1 MPSYASVLFDKQA
14 SAPLAKDVFVISQ
27 IVMSE
32 DIHISWDIKEG
43 FYMYLNSIEINDGT
57 NGIPFEIIESYQTLY
72 EDEFFGKTTILKKI
86 LTLIIKRS
94 DSSNSSELLIYY
106 QGCSEDGFCYPIQKD
121 KITNKI
127 P

>member
-57 NGIPFEIIESYQTLY
+57 NSIPFEIIESYQTLY
-72 EDEFFGKTTILKKI
+72 EDEFFGKTTMLKKI

>member
-57 NGIPFEIIESYQTLY
+57 NSIPFEIIESYQTLY

-94 DSSNSSELLIYY
+94 DSSNSSELLISY